1 MKDFLRTG
9 ILPCATNGSQ
19 VSIYHPGMRRG
30 AIPDPYDIPTGFI
43 AGDIDSGEYDA
54 VEPRLQSYLQF

>member
-9 ILPCATNGSQ
+9 ILSSATNSSQ
-19 VSIYHPGMRRG
+19 VSIYHPGMRHD

-43 AGDIDSGEYDA
+43 ARDIDSAE
-54 VEPRLQSYLQF
+54 